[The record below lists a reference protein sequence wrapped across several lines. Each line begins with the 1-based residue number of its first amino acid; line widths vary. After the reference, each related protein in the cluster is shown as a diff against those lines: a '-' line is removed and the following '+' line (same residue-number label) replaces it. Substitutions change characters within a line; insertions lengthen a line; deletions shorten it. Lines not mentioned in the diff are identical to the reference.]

1 MQRGGF
7 GTNTGTLGSTL
18 RDRLGDIVSTTPE
31 DLERHGRDEGYEQE
45 FPPECVVYAR
55 NKEDVLRT
63 LEVAREYRV
72 PVTPFGAGS
81 GLEGNALPVKSGIS
95 LDMTGMNRVV
105 NIDPDS
111 LYVIVEPG
119 VLHPQLNRELRP
131 HGLFFSVDPGA
142 EASLGSMA
150 GTNASGAN
158 ALRYGAMRDQ
168 VLELEVAL
176 ADGRVIRVGSKARKS
191 SSGYDLKDLFIGS
204 EGTLGIITELAVKV
218 YPVPAHS
225 VSLRAVFPDLDS
237 AVRAAT
243 ELAQTALN
251 LARLELVDE
260 ECVRAVNGYESTDYP
275 EKPTLWIEIVGSSE
289 AVVEEEMGVA
299 ERLCR
304 EAGAED
310 LTAAHDEEEQER
322 LWEARH
328 HAWYAVDDAYP
339 EDHMIST
346 DICVPIA
353 GLAEAIDTTQRLLEE
368 HALSAPIIGH
378 AGDGNYHLFFHL
390 SSEDEDGW
398 RRFERVMEG
407 MTAKALGLGGTCT
420 GEHGVGLRKIKD
432 QESEHGEAL
441 SVMQEVK
448 QMLDPPGLLNP
459 GKVLP
464 DPQG

>member
-1 MQRGGF
+1 MVDLEQTQGPWAD
-7 GTNTGTLGSTL
+7 TL
-18 RDRLGDIVSTTPE
+18 RDRLGDIVSTAPE
-31 DLERHGRDEGYEQE
+31 DLKSHGRDEGYEQE
-45 FPPECVVYAR
+45 FPPACVVYAR

-81 GLEGNALPVKSGIS
+81 GFEGNALPVKSGIS
-95 LDMTGMNRVV
+95 LDMTGMNRVL
-105 NIDPDS
+105 NIDSDS

-142 EASLGSMA
+142 EASLGGMV

-168 VLELEVAL
+168 VLELEVVL
-176 ADGRVIRVGSKARKS
+176 AGGRVIRVGSKARKS

-243 ELAQTALN
+243 ELAQTALS

-260 ECVRAVNGYESTDYP
+260 ECVRAVNGYESTYYP
-275 EKPTLWIEIVGSSE
+275 EKPTLWIEIVGSCE
-289 AVVEEEMGVA
+289 AAVEEEMGVA

-322 LWEARH
+322 LWEARR

-353 GLAEAIDTTQRLLEE
+353 GLAEAIDTTRRLLEE

-398 RRFERVMEG
+398 QRFERVMEG
-407 MTAKALGLGGTCT
+407 MTAKALELGGTCT
-420 GEHGVGLRKIKD
+420 GEHGVGLRKIKY

-464 DPQG
+464 DPQR

>member
-1 MQRGGF
+1 MVGVRQKPWVD
-7 GTNTGTLGSTL
+7 TL
-18 RDRLGDIVSTTPE
+18 RERLGDVVSTASE
-31 DLERHGRDEGYEQE
+31 DLESHGRDEGYEQA

-63 LEVAREYRV
+63 LEVAREYGV

-81 GLEGNALPVKSGIS
+81 GLEGNALPVRGGIS
-95 LDMTGMNRVV
+95 LDMRRMNRVL
-105 NIDPDS
+105 NIEPES
-111 LYVIVEPG
+111 LFVTAEPG
-119 VLHPQLNRELRP
+119 VLHPELNHELRP

-142 EASLGSMA
+142 EASLGGMA

-168 VLELEVAL
+168 VLEMEVVL
-176 ADGRVIRVGSKARKS
+176 SDGRVIRVGSKARKS

-204 EGTLGIITELAVKV
+204 EGTLGIITELTVKV
-218 YPVPAHS
+218 YPIPARS
-225 VSLRAVFPDLDS
+225 VSLRAVFPDLEP
-237 AVRAAT
+237 AVRGAT
-243 ELAQTALN
+243 ELAQTGLN

-260 ECVRAVNGYESTDYP
+260 ECVRAVNGYKSTDYP
-275 EKPTLWIEIVGSSE
+275 ERPTLWIELVGNSE
-289 AVVEEEMGVA
+289 ATVEEEMEVA

-310 LTAAHDEEEQER
+310 VTAARDEEEQEQ

-353 GLAEAIDTTQRLLEE
+353 RLAEAIGTTRRLLEE
-368 HALSAPIIGH
+368 HSLSAPIIGH
-378 AGDGNYHLFFHL
+378 TGDGNYHLFFHL
-390 SSEDEDGW
+390 SPEDEDGW
-398 RRFERVMEG
+398 RRVEHVTEG
-407 MTAKALGLGGTCT
+407 MTAKALELGGTCT
-420 GEHGVGLRKIKD
+420 GEHGVGLRKTKY

-441 SVMQEVK
+441 SLMRVVK
-448 QMLDPPGLLNP
+448 KSFDPLGLLNP
-459 GKVLP
+459 GKIFP
-464 DPQG
+464 GSED

>member
-1 MQRGGF
+1 MPWVKA
-7 GTNTGTLGSTL
+7 L
-18 RDRLGDIVSTTPE
+18 RDRLGDIVSTAPE
-31 DLERHGRDEGYEQE
+31 DLESHSRDEGYEQE

-55 NKEDVLRT
+55 NEEDVLRT
-63 LEVAREYRV
+63 LEVAQEYGV

-81 GLEGNALPVKSGIS
+81 GLEGNALPVKAGIS
-95 LDMTGMNRVV
+95 LATTRMNHVL
-105 NIDPDS
+105 NIDLES
-111 LYVIVEPG
+111 LFVTVEPG
-119 VLHPQLNRELRP
+119 VTHPELNRELRP

-142 EASLGSMA
+142 EASLGGMA

-168 VLELEVAL
+168 VLELRVVL
-176 ADGRVIRVGSKARKS
+176 LDGRVVRVGSKARKS
-191 SSGYDLKDLFIGS
+191 SSGYNLKDVFVGS
-204 EGTLGIITELAVKV
+204 EGTLGIITELTVKV
-218 YPVPAHS
+218 YPIPAHS
-225 VSLRAVFPDLDS
+225 VSLRVVFPDLDS

-243 ELAQTALN
+243 ELAQTGLN

-260 ECVRAVNGYESTDYP
+260 ECIRAVNDYKSTDYP
-275 EKPTLWIEIVGSSE
+275 ERPTLWMELVGSSG
-289 AVVEEEMGVA
+289 AAVEEETEVA

-304 EAGAED
+304 GANAED
-310 LTAAHDEEEQER
+310 VTAAHDEEEQEH

-353 GLAEAIDTTQRLLEE
+353 GLAAAISSTRRLLEE
-368 HALSAPIIGH
+368 HSLSAPIIGH

-390 SSEDEDGW
+390 SPKDEDGW
-398 RRFERVMEG
+398 RQFERVMEG
-407 MTAKALGLGGTCT
+407 MTTKALELGGTCT
-420 GEHGVGLRKIKD
+420 GEHGVGLRKIKY

-441 SVMQEVK
+441 SLMWEVK
-448 QMLDPPGLLNP
+448 QMLDPQGLLNP

-464 DPQG
+464 NKSNR

>member
-1 MQRGGF
+1 LVGVGQKPWVD
-7 GTNTGTLGSTL
+7 TL
-18 RDRLGDIVSTTPE
+18 RDRLGDVVSTAAE
-31 DLERHGRDEGYEQE
+31 DLESHGRDEGYEQE

-63 LEVAREYRV
+63 LEVAREYGV

-81 GLEGNALPVKSGIS
+81 GLEGNALPVKGGIS
-95 LDMTGMNRVV
+95 LDMSRMNRVL
-105 NIDPDS
+105 NIEPES
-111 LYVIVEPG
+111 LFVTAEPG
-119 VLHPQLNRELRP
+119 VLHPELNHELRP

-142 EASLGSMA
+142 EASLGGMA

-168 VLELEVAL
+168 VLEMEVVL
-176 ADGRVIRVGSKARKS
+176 SDGRDIRVGSKARKS

-204 EGTLGIITELAVKV
+204 EGTLGIITELTVKV
-218 YPVPAHS
+218 YPIPARS
-225 VSLRAVFPDLDS
+225 VSLRAVFPDLEP
-237 AVRAAT
+237 AVRGAT
-243 ELAQTALN
+243 ELAQTGLN

-260 ECVRAVNGYESTDYP
+260 ECIRAVNGYKLTDYP
-275 EKPTLWIEIVGSSE
+275 ERPTLWIELVGNSE
-289 AVVEEEMGVA
+289 AAVEEEMEVA

-310 LTAAHDEEEQER
+310 VTAARDEEEQER

-353 GLAEAIDTTQRLLEE
+353 GLAEAIGTTRRLLEE
-368 HALSAPIIGH
+368 HSLSAPIIGH

-390 SSEDEDGW
+390 SPEDEDGW
-398 RRFERVMEG
+398 RRFEHVTEA
-407 MTAKALGLGGTCT
+407 MTEKALELGGTCT
-420 GEHGVGLRKIKD
+420 GEHGVGLRKTKY

-441 SVMQEVK
+441 SLMREVK
-448 QMLDPPGLLNP
+448 ESFDPLGLLNP
-459 GKVLP
+459 GKIFP
-464 DPQG
+464 DSQD